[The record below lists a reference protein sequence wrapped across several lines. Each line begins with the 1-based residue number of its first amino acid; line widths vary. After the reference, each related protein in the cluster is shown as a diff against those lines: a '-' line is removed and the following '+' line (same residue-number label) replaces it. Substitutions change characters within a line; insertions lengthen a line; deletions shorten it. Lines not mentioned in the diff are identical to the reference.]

1 MTRASYYTLVKTRNL
16 ALTLHCCL
24 QETLMDNRKK
34 VLLIMSATFMGLL
47 VYFTIDIMSR
57 TTPPW
62 MRNKKQADSLIARQA
77 TTDSVIVFT
86 DTLYGEYKVP
96 LGQTLSQIAELF
108 HFSIDSIKLVNGLT
122 SDKIQEGQ
130 KLKVRIRALHQIKA
144 GEIAGKVAIRY
155 GISEQ
160 ALLKANNITNPA
172 REFREGRNILI
183 PRP

>member
-1 MTRASYYTLVKTRNL
+1 
-16 ALTLHCCL
+16 
-24 QETLMDNRKK
+24 
-34 VLLIMSATFMGLL
+34 MSAIFMGVL

-62 MRNKKQADSLIARQA
+62 MRNKKQADSLTSPQA
-77 TTDSVIVFT
+77 TDSVIVFA

-96 LGQTLSQIAELF
+96 SGQALSQIAELF
-108 HFSIDSIKLVNGLT
+108 HFPIDSIKLVNGLS
-122 SDKIQEGQ
+122 SDQIREGQ
-130 KLKVRIRALHQIKA
+130 KLRVRIRARHQIKA

-160 ALLKANNITNPA
+160 ALLKANNMTNPA
-172 REFREGRNILI
+172 REFREGRTILI